1 MVHISLEQVLSGG
14 GAGERVLLADC
25 PSEAHA
31 ALLPAALAH
40 LAQLDDSGT
49 ARPLDAV
56 VHMSPPDVPASATL
70 TPTLTPTITP
80 TSTLSSTLTPTPTL
94 IPSLTSTQPQ
104 P

>member
-40 LAQLDDSGT
+40 LAQ
-49 ARPLDAV
+49 
-56 VHMSPPDVPASATL
+56 
-70 TPTLTPTITP
+70 
-80 TSTLSSTLTPTPTL
+80 
-94 IPSLTSTQPQ
+94 
-104 P
+104 

>member
-1 MVHISLEQVLSGG
+1 MVHMSLEQVLSGG

-31 ALLPAALAH
+31 ALLPAALAQ
-40 LAQLDDSGT
+40 LAQLDGSGA

-56 VHMSPPDVPASATL
+56 VHMSPPDVPASTL
-70 TPTLTPTITP
+70 TPTLTPAITP

-94 IPSLTSTQPQ
+94 IPSPTSTQPQ